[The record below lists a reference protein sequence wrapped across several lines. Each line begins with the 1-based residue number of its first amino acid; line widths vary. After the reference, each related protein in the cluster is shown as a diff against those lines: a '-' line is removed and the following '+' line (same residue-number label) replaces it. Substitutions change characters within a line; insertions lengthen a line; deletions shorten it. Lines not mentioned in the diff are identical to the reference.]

1 MLPQIVTS
9 VKRIRMAQRLRGQST
24 KGFTSWK
31 RVAIPLLEESLA
43 RSLDLAAAMDS
54 RGYGVSK
61 KRSRY
66 RPISWKLKDSVVV
79 ASALFVLVL
88 S

>member
-1 MLPQIVTS
+1 
-9 VKRIRMAQRLRGQST
+9 
-24 KGFTSWK
+24 
-31 RVAIPLLEESLA
+31 
-43 RSLDLAAAMDS
+43 MDS

>member
-1 MLPQIVTS
+1 
-9 VKRIRMAQRLRGQST
+9 
-24 KGFTSWK
+24 
-31 RVAIPLLEESLA
+31 LLEESLA

-54 RGYGVSK
+54 RGYGYSK

-66 RPISWKLKDSVVV
+66 RPISWRLKDSLVVI
-79 ASALFVLVL
+79 SAIGLVVI

>member
-1 MLPQIVTS
+1 
-9 VKRIRMAQRLRGQST
+9 MAQRLRGQST

-79 ASALFVLVL
+79 ASALCVLVI

>member
-1 MLPQIVTS
+1 M
-9 VKRIRMAQRLRGQST
+9 RGQSLR
-24 KGFTSWK
+24 GFASWR

-66 RPISWKLKDSVVV
+66 RPIKWQLADSAVVFT
-79 ASALFVLVL
+79 AVLVVGL